1 MREIRHNFDITKDR
15 IVRLQGIKLNIV
27 INRGRNR
34 LVKYKGMIQDIYP
47 NIFTVKIT
55 SEDIPLQS
63 FSYSDVMTKNIRLFQ
78 DEN

>member
-47 NIFTVKIT
+47 NIFTIKIT

>member
-15 IVRLQGIKLNIV
+15 IVRLQGLKLNIIV
-27 INRGRNR
+27 NRGRNR
-34 LVKYKGMIQDIYP
+34 LVKYTGMIQDIYP

-63 FSYSDVMTKNIRLFQ
+63 FSYSDVMTKNIRFFQ
-78 DEN
+78 DEK

>member
-15 IVRLQGIKLNIV
+15 IVRLQGLKLNIV
-27 INRGRNR
+27 VNRGRNR
-34 LVKYKGMIQDIYP
+34 LVKYTGMIQDIYP

-63 FSYSDVMTKNIRLFQ
+63 FSYSDVMTKNIRFFQ
-78 DEN
+78 DEK